1 LRNES
6 NFVVA
11 FVHGWRH
18 DASIGD
24 TNVRDARHYGA
35 HVARFLADRCEK
47 YKQIEFCGVTVT
59 VVYIG
64 WRGAR
69 VDERKLQQHFGVV
82 GEWIGTM
89 AAIPTLFDRKPISEE
104 VGPSTVTALRQL
116 YNSMPEGRLKKMI
129 VFGHSLGGNLLIST
143 LKDYMVKMVGRHQ
156 SGRWIDDKPSLAD
169 LIKSPIGNLV
179 VLINPAS
186 EAANWTAIQRAVW
199 NRVPYRESESILG
212 STVDDGHLF
221 FRQDQPPVLI
231 SVTAARSWPPSGL
244 RPDDCAWLFH
254 YDPNEPKWVTDEK
267 AKMRPLVEKRTDM
280 FKDGV
285 EYDRATYDLFPLFK
299 FDLRPVA
306 QSLDRFAKRLAEG
319 DKIRSACATPA
330 EPGFWTI
337 SSRLGWLASVLRN
350 MPFMNTDREQ
360 TRTVGHLDPPRP
372 PWAIQSIRQFYH
384 LDR

>member
-1 LRNES
+1 LAIGLFLEGCFTESENSTLSSLGFSHGSLMLGQISVIEDHLKNHES

-89 AAIPTLFDRKPISEE
+89 AAIPTLFDRKPVSEE

-116 YNSMPEGRLKKMI
+116 YNSMPEGHLKKMI

-156 SGRWIDDKPSLAD
+156 SGRWIDDKPSNRRYRD
-169 LIKSPIGNLV
+169 LSRRQRPQVPHLKPRKCPQSAGYS
-179 VLINPAS
+179 S
-186 EAANWTAIQRAVW
+186 ETGKHR
-199 NRVPYRESESILG
+199 
-212 STVDDGHLF
+212 
-221 FRQDQPPVLI
+221 FRI
-231 SVTAARSWPPSGL
+231 GL
-244 RPDDCAWLFH
+244 RGGGCSGH
-254 YDPNEPKWVTDEK
+254 
-267 AKMRPLVEKRTDM
+267 RT
-280 FKDGV
+280 G
-285 EYDRATYDLFPLFK
+285 LHNQIP
-299 FDLRPVA
+299 
-306 QSLDRFAKRLAEG
+306 
-319 DKIRSACATPA
+319 C
-330 EPGFWTI
+330 
-337 SSRLGWLASVLRN
+337 
-350 MPFMNTDREQ
+350 
-360 TRTVGHLDPPRP
+360 
-372 PWAIQSIRQFYH
+372 
-384 LDR
+384 

>member
-1 LRNES
+1 
-6 NFVVA
+6 
-11 FVHGWRH
+11 VHGWRH

-199 NRVPYRESESILG
+199 NRVPYRESESIPG